1 MFGVNYNGLR
11 KRASYGE
18 IVNLLATGKTKHI
31 KNHDRRATRIL
42 NSPQI
47 LSIINGATLELEEQ
61 QKNIDQQHLID
72 SVARFH
78 AGRMDMPFVQTRE
91 AMRYR
96 IDTGAFQTPDGGSP
110 IGSPRVEDRHEELTM
125 ALQAEAQRRAQQDL
139 EAREMARRQA
149 GNVLHACAS
158 PPHLAPERSDPCL
171 LYTSPSPRD

>member
-1 MFGVNYNGLR
+1 MFGFSYNKLC
-11 KRASYGE
+11 KRESYDE
-18 IVNLLATGKTKHI
+18 LVNLLETDKTKI
-31 KNHDRRATRIL
+31 KYPARRATRIL

-47 LSIINGATLELEEQ
+47 LSLINGATLELEEQ

-110 IGSPRVEDRHEELTM
+110 IESPRVEDRHEELNM
-125 ALQAEAQRRAQQDL
+125 ALQAEIQRRAQQEL
-139 EAREMARRQA
+139 EARDMARRQA
-149 GNVLHACAS
+149 ENVLHESAP
-158 PPHLAPERSDPCL
+158 PPHLTPEKEWIVDS
-171 LYTSPSPRD
+171 